1 MVKRTAEDGETRIRA
16 PYGPLMK
23 KENKMETTLP
33 KILTKAK
40 MAISLA
46 EAKRYIH
53 LDTVKLNGFV
63 VNNPMA
69 AVTFH
74 AGDVLEVGKRK
85 VELNSEHLKEQNESN
100 ILA

>member
-1 MVKRTAEDGETRIRA
+1 
-16 PYGPLMK
+16 MK

-33 KILTKAK
+33 RMLQRAK

-53 LDTVKLNGFV
+53 LDAVRLNGFV

-69 AVTFH
+69 EVKFH

-85 VELNSEHLKEQNESN
+85 VELNSEHLKENNESN
-100 ILA
+100 IHA